1 MSNTNQT
8 NALPTLLRSHDLT
21 GGPADMAVLD
31 GLSYAWSPGLHWVCG
46 DEGSGKTSLL
56 RLLSGDLPA
65 LRGSV
70 DRPPGGVFWVD
81 LKGSEHDQTTVQTC
95 WENLQAL
102 NPKWQHT
109 LQQDLAQA
117 LDMERHRHKPLF
129 MLSTGSRRKVM
140 LVAALASGAS
150 VTLLD
155 QPFVSLDHV
164 SVRVIKEFL
173 SEAAAHPSRT
183 WIVADY
189 EVPQDLTPN
198 SVLDLSRL
206 KPRP

>member
-1 MSNTNQT
+1 MSNTSQT
-8 NALPTLLRSHDLT
+8 SALPALLRSHDLS
-21 GGPADMAVLD
+21 GGPSGETIVHE
-31 GLSYAWSPGLHWVCG
+31 LSFEWTPGLHWVCG
-46 DEGSGKTSLL
+46 EEGSGKTSLL
-56 RLLSGDLPA
+56 RLLAGDLPA
-65 LRGSV
+65 IRGSV

-81 LKGSEHDQTTVQTC
+81 LKGSEHDQTTVQAC
-95 WENLQAL
+95 WDHLQAL
-102 NPKWQHT
+102 YPTWQQT
-109 LQQDLAQA
+109 LEQDLVEV

-164 SVRVIKEFL
+164 SVRVIKDFL
-173 SEAAAHPSRT
+173 SEAAAHTSRA

-189 EVPQDLTPN
+189 EVSEGLTPA
-198 SVLDLSRL
+198 SVLDLSPV
-206 KPRP
+206 KP

>member
-1 MSNTNQT
+1 MSSSSQT
-8 NALPTLLRSHDLT
+8 TPLTPLLRSHHLS
-21 GGPADMAVLD
+21 GGPAGETIIHD
-31 GLSYAWSPGLHWVCG
+31 LSYAWWPGLHWICG

-56 RLLSGDLPA
+56 RLLAGDLPA
-65 LRGSV
+65 LQGTV
-70 DRPPGGVFWVD
+70 DRPSDGVFWTD
-81 LKGSEHDQTTVQTC
+81 LKGSEHDQTTVQAC
-95 WENLQAL
+95 WDQLKAL
-102 NPKWQHT
+102 CPNWQHP
-109 LQQDLAQA
+109 LEQDLIEA

-155 QPFVSLDHV
+155 QPFVSLDQV
-164 SVRVIKEFL
+164 SVRVIKDFL
-173 SEAAAHPSRT
+173 SEAAAHTGRA

-198 SVLDLSRL
+198 SVLDLSQL
-206 KPRP
+206 KP

>member
-1 MSNTNQT
+1 MSNTSQT
-8 NALPTLLRSHDLT
+8 NALPALLRSHDLS
-21 GGPADMAVLD
+21 GGPAGETIVHE
-31 GLSYAWSPGLHWVCG
+31 LSFAWTPGLHWVCG

-56 RLLSGDLPA
+56 RLLAGDLPA
-65 LRGSV
+65 IRGSV
-70 DRPPGGVFWVD
+70 DRPPGGVFWAD
-81 LKGSEHDQTTVQTC
+81 LKGSEHDQTTVQAC
-95 WENLQAL
+95 WDQLQAL
-102 NPKWQHT
+102 HPNWQKS
-109 LQQDLAQA
+109 LEQDLIEA

-164 SVRVIKEFL
+164 SVRVIKDFL
-173 SEAAAHPSRT
+173 SEAAAHTSRA

-189 EVPQDLTPN
+189 EVPEDLTPA
-198 SVLDLSRL
+198 SVLDLSTS
-206 KPRP
+206 KP

>member
-1 MSNTNQT
+1 MSTSSQPDP
-8 NALPTLLRSHDLT
+8 LPALLRSQHLS
-21 GGPADMAVLD
+21 GGPAGETIIHD
-31 GLSYAWSPGLHWVCG
+31 LSFAWWPGLHWVCG

-56 RLLSGDLPA
+56 RLLAGDLPA
-65 LRGSV
+65 LKGIV

-81 LKGSEHDQTTVQTC
+81 LKGSEHDQTPVQAC
-95 WENLQAL
+95 WDRLQAL
-102 NPKWQHT
+102 YPNWQHA
-109 LQQDLAQA
+109 LKQDLIEA

-164 SVRVIKEFL
+164 SVRAIKDFL
-173 SEAAAHPSRT
+173 SDAAAHPSRA

-198 SVLDLSRL
+198 SVLDLS
-206 KPRP
+206 PHTHRP

>member
-1 MSNTNQT
+1 MSNTSQT
-8 NALPTLLRSHDLT
+8 SALPALLRSQDLS
-21 GGPADMAVLD
+21 GGPAGETIVHELTFE
-31 GLSYAWSPGLHWVCG
+31 WTPGLHWVCG

-56 RLLSGDLPA
+56 RLLAGDLPA
-65 LRGSV
+65 IRGSV
-70 DRPPGGVFWVD
+70 DRPPGGVFWAD
-81 LKGSEHDQTTVQTC
+81 LKGSEHDQTTVQAC
-95 WENLQAL
+95 WDQLQAL
-102 NPKWQHT
+102 HPNWQKS
-109 LQQDLAQA
+109 LEQDLIEA

-164 SVRVIKEFL
+164 SVRVIKDFL
-173 SEAAAHPSRT
+173 SEAAAHTSHA

-189 EVPQDLTPN
+189 EVPEDLTPA
-198 SVLDLSRL
+198 SVLDLSTS
-206 KPRP
+206 KP